1 MESITI
7 IIYLIIFIIV
17 LFVTRE
23 IVSWFWKINENIRL
37 QEETNRLLKR
47 IVDKLDSYDDNKS
60 NKKTFDGV
68 SDVND
73 PKILNDVIEI
83 LNKK

>member
-1 MESITI
+1 MEPIAI
-7 IIYLIIFIIV
+7 IIYLILFLLV
-17 LFVTRE
+17 LFTTRE
-23 IVSWFWKINENIRL
+23 IVLWFWKVNENIRL
-37 QEETNRLLKR
+37 QQETNRLLKK
-47 IVDKLDSYDDNKS
+47 IAEKLDSYDDKS
-60 NKKTFDGV
+60 NYKNSSPI

>member
-1 MESITI
+1 MEPVTI
-7 IIYLIIFIIV
+7 IIYLILFVIV
-17 LFVTRE
+17 LFITRE

-47 IVDKLDSYDDNKS
+47 IVEKLDSYDDNTS

-83 LNKK
+83 LKKK

>member
-1 MESITI
+1 METITI
-7 IIYLIIFIIV
+7 IIYLILFVVV
-17 LFVTRE
+17 LFMTRE

-47 IVDKLDSYDDNKS
+47 IVDKLDSYDDNTS

-83 LNKK
+83 LKRK

>member
-1 MESITI
+1 M
-7 IIYLIIFIIV
+7 
-17 LFVTRE
+17 TRE

-37 QEETNRLLKR
+37 HQETNRLLKK
-47 IVDKLDSYDDNKS
+47 IVDKLDSYDDKS
-60 NKKTFDGV
+60 NHPNSAEV